1 MMSELTQKQKI
12 RRRAAIRESLRAR
25 ALSPGALGPVPKL
38 MEGKAVP
45 YYLGEAGLE
54 LGARK
59 PLPPMR
65 SGTPEAPLGNG
76 EITASPA
83 LKNTAVL

>member
-1 MMSELTQKQKI
+1 MSEFTQKQKI
-12 RRRAAIRESLRAR
+12 RRMAAVRESPCQ

-54 LGARK
+54 LGTRK
-59 PLPPMR
+59 PLPPVR
-65 SGTPEAPLGNG
+65 SGTPAAPLGNG
-76 EITASPA
+76 GITLS
-83 LKNTAVL
+83 